1 MTILYGHIIGDF
13 TETSNSCI
21 IHAPF
26 FEKSRYLVMNLSN
39 EEILKIAHLAR
50 IDITDAEIVEI
61 QPRLSKVLTMI
72 EQMDSIDTT
81 DVAPLSHP
89 IDATQR
95 LRLDEITETNQRDAF
110 QSIAPD
116 AAHGLYFV
124 PLVIE

>member
-1 MTILYGHIIGDF
+1 MIISD
-13 TETSNSCI
+13 
-21 IHAPF
+21 
-26 FEKSRYLVMNLSN
+26 
-39 EEILKIAHLAR
+39 EEIKKIAHLAR
-50 IDITDAEIVEI
+50 VDMSDAEIHEI

-72 EQMDSIDTT
+72 EQMDAINTD

-95 LRLDEITETNQRDAF
+95 LRLDDITESNQRELF
-110 QSIAPD
+110 QGIAPN